1 MASYQVLLLVL
12 VAVACS
18 LFAVSIGWCTQS
30 NLSSS
35 VSVVLKFK
43 FVATMTVFLVQA
55 ASVGFVPWIPI
66 ALSLKVV
73 VRVDADL
80 TVWDIYILPNQT
92 VDLNHPV
99 MIPQIPLQS

>member
-30 NLSSS
+30 NLSSCR
-35 VSVVLKFK
+35 FK
-43 FVATMTVFLVQA
+43 FVAIMNVFLVQA
-55 ASVGFVPWIPI
+55 ASVGFVPRIPI